1 MDVVTLQ
8 CSTMTAVDRCQR
20 DPHGIT
26 ERRPGMLPSMAAL
39 PSFSEQQLEA
49 VAKQL
54 GDMLTGS
61 EITRV
66 LQQAEIYKDVLPGET
81 KWKRLLTAFKL
92 QQRADGNGNRVA
104 RATEIT
110 MDPVRFTAAPEQFAI
125 QREQMNTILAF
136 SGMQLAEDGHLRRT
150 DPIKTLTEA
159 QRRAKSL
166 YQRLAQR
173 GAHSLVLKYC
183 TAELLADNYFHA
195 VLEASKGLFARLRDR
210 TGLDTDGAE
219 LIDQALGIP
228 KGSGTPRVAFN
239 SLRTESERSEQRGLV
254 NLFKG
259 VAGTFRNPT
268 AHAPRISWSM
278 SEQDAL
284 DLLSLV
290 SMLHRRLDQAID
302 VPRPPPP

>member
-1 MDVVTLQ
+1 MLLP
-8 CSTMTAVDRCQR
+8 MAV
-20 DPHGIT
+20 I
-26 ERRPGMLPSMAAL
+26 
-39 PSFSEQQLEA
+39 PSFSDQQLEA
-49 VAKQL
+49 IAKQL
-54 GDMLTGS
+54 GEMLTGS
-61 EITRV
+61 QITRV
-66 LQQAEIYKDVLPGET
+66 LQEAEIYKDVLPGET

-104 RATEIT
+104 RAAEIT
-110 MDPVRFTAAPEQFAI
+110 MDPVRYTNAAEQFTI
-125 QREQMNTILAF
+125 GRQKLNTILAF
-136 SGMQLAEDGHLRRT
+136 SGMQLGEDGHLRRA
-150 DPIKTLTEA
+150 DPTKTLTEA
-159 QRRAKSL
+159 QRRANSL

-173 GAHSLVLKYC
+173 GAHATVLKYC

-195 VLEASKGLFARLRDR
+195 VLEASKGLFERLRDR
-210 TGLDTDGAE
+210 TGLDADGVD
-219 LIDQALGIP
+219 LVDQALGIP
-228 KGSGTPRVAFN
+228 KFGGTPRVAFN
-239 SLRTESERSEQRGLV
+239 SVRTESERSEQRGLV

>member
-1 MDVVTLQ
+1 VKRESGGLELGGDLPQ
-8 CSTMTAVDRCQR
+8 LGGGLSPPASGKLERLTAVD
-20 DPHGIT
+20 
-26 ERRPGMLPSMAAL
+26 E
-39 PSFSEQQLEA
+39 
-49 VAKQL
+49 
-54 GDMLTGS
+54 
-61 EITRV
+61 
-66 LQQAEIYKDVLPGET
+66 
-81 KWKRLLTAFKL
+81 
-92 QQRADGNGNRVA
+92 
-104 RATEIT
+104 
-110 MDPVRFTAAPEQFAI
+110 
-125 QREQMNTILAF
+125 REQMNTILAF
-136 SGMQLAEDGHLRRT
+136 SGMQLAEDGHLRKT

-239 SLRTESERSEQRGLV
+239 SLRTESERSEQRGLA

-302 VPRPPPP
+302 VPPTAAAVACARHRAARSPQPPEESPPFGKPLARSNEDVHLREV

>member
-1 MDVVTLQ
+1 VVN
-8 CSTMTAVDRCQR
+8 
-20 DPHGIT
+20 
-26 ERRPGMLPSMAAL
+26 RPSGYGMLQRMPVI
-39 PSFSEQQLEA
+39 PPFSDQQLEA
-49 VAKQL
+49 IAKQL
-54 GDMLTGS
+54 GAMLTGS

-66 LQQAEIYKDVLPGET
+66 LQQAEIYKDVLTGET
-81 KWKRLLTAFKL
+81 KWKRLLAAFQL
-92 QQRADGNGNRVA
+92 QQRSDHSGNRVA
-104 RATEIT
+104 RAAEIA
-110 MDPVRFTAAPEQFAI
+110 MAPVRYTNAADQFTI
-125 QREQMNTILAF
+125 HRERLNTVLAF
-136 SGMQLAEDGHLRRT
+136 ASMQLGEDGHLRSV
-150 DPIKTLTEA
+150 DPTSTLTEA

-173 GAHSLVLKYC
+173 GAHRAVLKYC

-195 VLEASKGLFARLRDR
+195 VLEASKGLFEALRVRTRLDA
-210 TGLDTDGAE
+210 DGTE

-228 KGSGTPRVAFN
+228 KGGGAPRVAFN

-284 DLLSLV
+284 DLLTLV

-302 VPRPPPP
+302 VPRASS